1 MCEEL
6 VVHGMDNSSLTKEK
20 IVQLIKNQ
28 DASLTFVK
36 LKKSSSS
43 VQKFKMNEDDIVFCE
58 DDQENDEVDCF

>member
-1 MCEEL
+1 M
-6 VVHGMDNSSLTKEK
+6 
-20 IVQLIKNQ
+20 QLIKNQ

-43 VQKFKMNEDDIVFCE
+43 VQKFKMNEEDDIVFCE